1 MKIVRCIYPPAG
13 KVIVEGIDL
22 TGEDIK
28 SPFTNYKSRLEIY
41 NIHGELVCITNDR
54 EKIKKLKLNKGFYLL
69 RETDM
74 AGRVLNSNKIVF

>member
-22 TGEDIK
+22 TGEEIK
-28 SPFTNYKSRLEIY
+28 NPTYKSRLEIY